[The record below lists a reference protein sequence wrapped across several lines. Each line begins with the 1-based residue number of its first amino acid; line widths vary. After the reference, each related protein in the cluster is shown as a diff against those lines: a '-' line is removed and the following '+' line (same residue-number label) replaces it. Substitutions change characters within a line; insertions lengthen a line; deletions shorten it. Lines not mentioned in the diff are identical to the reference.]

1 VVSRIMLS
9 AALLSLD
16 ALVPEFLSSVPSDY
30 MDGKPIKYR
39 LDTGG
44 AFVLYSVRADGKD
57 DGGDSALLPD
67 KTNLRMPWDR
77 KDWGWP
83 APSQPDEV
91 RAYRSDP

>member
-1 VVSRIMLS
+1 MLS

-44 AFVLYSVRADGKD
+44 AIVLYSVRADGKD